1 MKHYCDFLVIGSG
14 IAGLSYALKVAPYGK
29 VIVITKSSIDETS
42 THYAQGG
49 IAAVMYNPDTYEK
62 HIKDTI
68 IAGAGLN
75 NEKIVRITIEESTE
89 SIKEL
94 INLGANFDKNT
105 DGEYDLAKEGGHSEK
120 RIFHHKDT
128 TGAEIQ
134 RALSEQIK
142 SHPNITVLENY
153 FTIEIITEHHLG
165 INITRRSPSVT
176 CFGAYILNPK
186 TNKVETFISKITLL
200 ATGGSGNVYGVT
212 TNPEVATGDGIAIV
226 YRAKGPVENMEFVQ
240 FHPTAFY
247 NPTEKPA
254 FLITEALRGAGA
266 ILKTYNGKEFMQK
279 YDKRLSLAPRDIV
292 ARAIDNEMKISG
304 ADHVYLDA
312 SHIGKKKLLEHFP
325 NIYAH
330 CLSNGIDIARD
341 MIPVVPAAHY
351 QCGGIKVDEFGRNKI
366 KNLYA
371 TGEVACTGL
380 HGANRLAS
388 NSLLEAV
395 VFSNRAAIH
404 SIKAIKNIEY
414 NNDVPVWD
422 SEGTVL
428 NEEMVLITQTRK
440 ELNSIMGSYVGIVR
454 SNLRLK
460 RAFDRLKILYE
471 ETEDLYKKSVVTK
484 EICELRNMIAV
495 GYLIIKMATE
505 RKESRGLHYSID
517 YPPEAE

>member
-1 MKHYCDFLVIGSG
+1 ML
-14 IAGLSYALKVAPYGK
+14 
-29 VIVITKSSIDETS
+29 
-42 THYAQGG
+42 
-49 IAAVMYNPDTYEK
+49 
-62 HIKDTI
+62 
-68 IAGAGLN
+68 
-75 NEKIVRITIEESTE
+75 RI
-89 SIKEL
+89 
-94 INLGANFDKNT
+94 
-105 DGEYDLAKEGGHSEK
+105 
-120 RIFHHKDT
+120 
-128 TGAEIQ
+128 
-134 RALSEQIK
+134 
-142 SHPNITVLENY
+142 LE
-153 FTIEIITEHHLG
+153 
-165 INITRRSPSVT
+165 R
-176 CFGAYILNPK
+176 
-186 TNKVETFISKITLL
+186 
-200 ATGGSGNVYGVT
+200 
-212 TNPEVATGDGIAIV
+212 
-226 YRAKGPVENMEFVQ
+226 
-240 FHPTAFY
+240 
-247 NPTEKPA
+247 
-254 FLITEALRGAGA
+254 
-266 ILKTYNGKEFMQK
+266 
-279 YDKRLSLAPRDIV
+279 
-292 ARAIDNEMKISG
+292 
-304 ADHVYLDA
+304 
-312 SHIGKKKLLEHFP
+312 KLLEHFP